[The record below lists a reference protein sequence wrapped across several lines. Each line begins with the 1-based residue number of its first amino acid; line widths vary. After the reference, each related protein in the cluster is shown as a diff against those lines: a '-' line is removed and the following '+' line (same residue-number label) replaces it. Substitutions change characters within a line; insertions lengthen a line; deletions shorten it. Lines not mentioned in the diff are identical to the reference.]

1 MPELNHLLTNQKNC
15 ISLSKRDEKFEVL
28 LEASEGLIFL
38 LDNGGCFKRVNEM
51 GAALLDYNPK
61 ELLGKHIWEFVDSNS
76 NSVIANSFQE
86 ILNSNEITTFEAVFV
101 SKSGREI
108 VLHITAKTISGKTNK
123 PELLAIAKDVTNLRY
138 EDERANDLAAR
149 LIEAQRLIAIERERA
164 NRRNT
169 ILDELARLK
178 NEFISNVSHELRT
191 PLASII
197 GYSEAILSDS
207 NMPKE
212 VQTEFTEII
221 LRESKK
227 LASLVNNVLDVTK
240 IEGGGIQLDR
250 SNFNIIEILND
261 VIEKFKPLI
270 NEHGLSLSCDIYADE
285 VIINADEEKIRQ
297 VFEGLL
303 NNAIKFTDSGG
314 RIFVGARSLYKEIEI
329 IISDTGIGIPE
340 NDILNIFQK
349 FYRVSRPGKEI
360 PGTGLGLVFI
370 KQIVDLHKGLIT
382 VNSEVNMGTSF
393 VIKLPKENKLQQTN
407 KGLK

>member
-1 MPELNHLLTNQKNC
+1 LPELNQLLPYKKNF
-15 ISLSKRDEKFEVL
+15 ISLSKRDEKLEIL
-28 LEASEGLIFL
+28 LEASDDLIFI
-38 LDNGGCFKRVNEM
+38 LDSKGCFKKVNES
-51 GAALLDYNPK
+51 GAALLDYSSK
-61 ELLGKHIWEFVDSNS
+61 ELFGRHIWDFVDSKS
-76 NSVIANSFQE
+76 KTVVASSFQE
-86 ILNSNEITTFEAVFV
+86 ILDSNEMTTFEAIFV

-108 VLHITAKTISGKTNK
+108 ILQITAKTIFDKSTK
-123 PELLAIAKDVTNLRY
+123 PELLAVAKDITKLRF
-138 EDERANDLAAR
+138 EAERANDLEVK
-149 LIEAQRLIAIERERA
+149 LIEAQRLISIEKERS
-164 NRRNT
+164 NRKNT
-169 ILDELARLK
+169 ILEELTRLK
-178 NEFISNVSHELRT
+178 SEFISNVSHELRT

-197 GYSEAILSDS
+197 GYSEAILSDP

-227 LASLVNNVLDVTK
+227 LAGLVNNVLDVTK
-240 IEGGGIQLDR
+240 IESGGIQLDR
-250 SNFNIIEILND
+250 SKFNIIDILND

-270 NEHGLSLSCDIYADE
+270 NEHRLSLSSDIPVDE
-285 VIINADEEKIRQ
+285 VVLNGDKEKLKQ

-314 RIFVGARSLYKEIEI
+314 RIFVSVRSLFKEIEI

-340 NDILNIFQK
+340 NDIPNIFQK

-360 PGTGLGLVFI
+360 AGTGLGLVFV